1 MIIDQCD
8 ELCLQYGDRNHL
20 LGSFIFVLLFSLSK
34 IMGGGGAYSL
44 STDSQQR
51 VAPLMLSII
60 DSLGS
65 LQFNTVS
72 GRWF

>member
-1 MIIDQCD
+1 M
-8 ELCLQYGDRNHL
+8 
-20 LGSFIFVLLFSLSK
+20 FSLSK

-44 STDSQQR
+44 SADSQQR

-65 LQFNTVS
+65 GQFNTVS